1 MLATGWKSLEQ
12 LQLLLPHD
20 LLLVSKSKKTL
31 KFASNKFTLEG
42 LSHALHV
49 VRETD
54 VEIEAMCDSNNS
66 CLRCEF
72 SNGAGNYKLCP
83 WKNSSRSLRS
93 APPQITLSTP
103 SPSCFAYSE
112 WPTPNRKPGNPT
124 TISNQ
129 DQIVI
134 TFSCRNKSMW
144 SMINKE
150 IKLIQSVDKKTI
162 LLLIL
167 SKQSWLKSVQIC
179 SSNLSCCRWE
189 ADQYGDGVAQVQEL
203 LHSPTGDYFTYDW
216 LSQWLEY

>member
-31 KFASNKFTLEG
+31 KFASNQFTLEG

-93 APPQITLSTP
+93 APPPNHPLDTQSILLCLQWVTNP
-103 SPSCFAYSE
+103 ESE
-112 WPTPNRKPGNPT
+112 TRKLNDNF
-124 TISNQ
+124 IANQ
-129 DQIVI
+129 DKIVI
-134 TFSCRNKSMW
+134 TFSCCNKSMW
-144 SMINKE
+144 SMINEE
-150 IKLIQSVDKKTI
+150 INFQSVDKKTI

-179 SSNLSCCRWE
+179 SSHLSCCRWE
-189 ADQYGDGVAQVQEL
+189 ADQLKYGDGVAQVQEL
-203 LHSPTGDYFTYDW
+203 LHSPTGDYFHYDW
-216 LSQWLEY
+216 LSQ

>member
-31 KFASNKFTLEG
+31 KFASNQFTLEG

-93 APPQITLSTP
+93 APPPNHPLGTQSILLCLQWVTNP
-103 SPSCFAYSE
+103 ESE
-112 WPTPNRKPGNPT
+112 TRKLNDNFIANQDKIVIIAATNPCDPWLT
-124 TISNQ
+124 KRLISNQ
-129 DQIVI
+129 LTRRPSYYWYFPNNLGSNQ
-134 TFSCRNKSMW
+134 C
-144 SMINKE
+144 
-150 IKLIQSVDKKTI
+150 
-162 LLLIL
+162 
-167 SKQSWLKSVQIC
+167 KSVQAI
-179 SSNLSCCRWE
+179 
-189 ADQYGDGVAQVQEL
+189 
-203 LHSPTGDYFTYDW
+203 
-216 LSQWLEY
+216 